1 MENNNNEPIVLGTLK
16 KEKSSKPVFVF
27 IVLGILIASVF
38 AIPYVEDYLQD
49 PDTLIGKIYTSIFG
63 EEEIDEEETIIS
75 EDSLFILNN
84 QTNINF
90 NNLNLTNIS
99 LSNQTITYNLKAR
112 NNILNLDDDNYYL
125 EIYGSNK
132 NLLERIKLSG
142 NLTSSLE
149 ERTFTFHDL
158 RFNSGISYYG
168 KLIILK
174 DEEYEEIVLSTDE
187 SGIASITCQ
196 KSGDKYEYIFENYL
210 LKRINH
216 TFIYADTSNLDFYLA
231 LFEEYTNLTNNINSL
246 GSTTS
251 INENN
256 EGFIFVAN
264 LDLENLEN
272 NLNNS
277 YYYSFN
283 KQAKIINYDMKL
295 EGFICN

>member
-49 PDTLIGKIYTSIFG
+49 PNTLIGKIYHQIFG
-63 EEEIDEEETIIS
+63 EEEIDTNETIIP

-84 QTNINF
+84 QTNINY
-90 NNLNLTNIS
+90 NNLNLTNIT

-112 NNILNLDDDNYYL
+112 NNILNLDNNNYYL

-132 NLLERIKLSG
+132 NLLEKIKLSG
-142 NLTSSLE
+142 NLTSNLE
-149 ERTFTFHDL
+149 ERTFTFQDL

-174 DEEYEEIVLSTDE
+174 DEEYEDIILSTDE
-187 SGIASITCQ
+187 SGIASITCK

-216 TFIYADTSNLDFYLA
+216 TFTYTDTSNLDFYLT
-231 LFEEYTNLTNNINSL
+231 LFKEYTNLTNNINSL
-246 GSTTS
+246 GSTAS

>member
-1 MENNNNEPIVLGTLK
+1 MENNNNEPIILGTLK

>member
-16 KEKSSKPVFVF
+16 KDKSSKPVFVF

-49 PDTLIGKIYTSIFG
+49 PDTLIGKIYHQIFG
-63 EEEIDEEETIIS
+63 EEKIDEEETIIPK
-75 EDSLFILNN
+75 DSLFILNN
-84 QTNINF
+84 QTNIKF
-90 NNLNLTNIS
+90 NNLHLTNIS
-99 LSNQTITYNLKAR
+99 LNDQTITYNLKTL
-112 NNILNLDDDNYYL
+112 NNTLDLDNNNYYL

-149 ERTFTFHDL
+149 ERTFTFQNL

-174 DEEYEEIVLSTDE
+174 DDQYEDIILSTDE

-196 KSGDKYEYIFENYL
+196 KSGDKYEYIFENYF

-216 TFIYADTSNLDFYLA
+216 TFTYADTSNLDLYLA
-231 LFEEYTNLTNNINSL
+231 LFEEYTSLAKNINSL
-246 GSTTS
+246 GSTAS

-264 LDLENLEN
+264 LDLENLDN

-295 EGFICN
+295 EGFVCS

>member
-63 EEEIDEEETIIS
+63 EEEIDEEETIIP
-75 EDSLFILNN
+75 EDSHFILNN
-84 QTNINF
+84 KTNINF

-99 LSNQTITYNLKAR
+99 LNDQTITYNLKAR
-112 NNILNLDDDNYYL
+112 NNNFDLDADNYYL

-149 ERTFTFHDL
+149 ERTFTFKDL

-174 DEEYEEIVLSTDE
+174 DEDYNEIILSTDE

-196 KSGDKYEYIFENYL
+196 KSGDKYEYIFDDYL

-216 TFIYADTSNLDFYLA
+216 TLTYTDTSNLNLYLA
-231 LFEEYTNLTNNINSL
+231 LFEEYTNLTNNIKSL
-246 GSTTS
+246 GHKAS

-256 EGFIFVAN
+256 EGFIFEAN
-264 LDLENLEN
+264 LDLESLDN